1 MISRHRTQYI
11 VEEPAGGG
19 PQHGSDAGG
28 NAVSS
33 QHIVHSKLAF
43 GGAAGVSMLAIPYF
57 PSSTKIQYAV
67 SLATSSG
74 TALNPPYTPPRRLFP
89 RKFFKGPKGDVV

>member
-33 QHIVHSKLAF
+33 QHIAHSKLAS
-43 GGAAGVSMLAIPYF
+43 SMLAAGGLGGLRHLPVA
-57 PSSTKIQYAV
+57 PSGSHSPKI
-67 SLATSSG
+67 
-74 TALNPPYTPPRRLFP
+74 
-89 RKFFKGPKGDVV
+89 